1 MYTAAFMGCFHES
14 SYVLFRRSRAGDRL
28 GFNLHRSRESY
39 QQVPFARNISLS
51 SSSPLFLCLYPSLF
65 VLRCSLARAAFS
77 DTSELVNDIFSPDWL
92 GTTSARHFINS
103 LTDKFQF
110 QWRFSTARKSPCAAP
125 RAICHLS
132 LWKWSGNARS
142 RNADKKF
149 RRVNI
154 FLPYLPAIRYRT
166 MLLMSV

>member
-1 MYTAAFMGCFHES
+1 MYTAAFMECFHES
-14 SYVLFRRSRAGDRL
+14 SFYYFDGPERETVSGLTYIDLANRINKFSSRGTSRCLHLRRS
-28 GFNLHRSRESY
+28 FFIH
-39 QQVPFARNISLS
+39 LS
-51 SSSPLFLCLYPSLF
+51 SFS
-65 VLRCSLARAAFS
+65 VVHSLAQRFS

-110 QWRFSTARKSPCAAP
+110 QWRFSTARKSRARVAP

-132 LWKWSGNARS
+132 LEMKRKCSVA
-142 RNADKKF
+142 NADKKF